1 MMKAATTRFWEP
13 GFSIFTDELAK
24 EERARLTPLEEKMK
38 KTDDPVVKARLKEE
52 ISKIKAE
59 FREKRKNARRSLF
72 ARS

>member
-1 MMKAATTRFWEP
+1 MKTSTTRFWEP
-13 GFSIFTDELAK
+13 GLSIFTDELAN

-38 KTDDPVVKARLKEE
+38 ETDDPVVKARLRED

-59 FREKRKNARRSLF
+59 FGEKRKNARRSLF

>member
-1 MMKAATTRFWEP
+1 MMKTTANRFWKQ

-38 KTDDPVVKARLKEE
+38 QTDDPVVKARLKED

-59 FREKRKNARRSLF
+59 FREKRRNARHSLF
-72 ARS
+72 AKA